1 MHISDYFCLIQHIF
15 ISGNLAATAA
25 TLNVDKQSIKN
36 HEPRSVSGTQATL
49 KHQQNVIKL
58 QQVSRLNELEDLI
71 ICYRNYDT
79 IMYYILLIYIYV
91 YFINEA
97 TTTTTSHTKAAATP
111 TTTTAPE
118 DN

>member
-1 MHISDYFCLIQHIF
+1 M
-15 ISGNLAATAA
+15 AATAA

-71 ICYRNYDT
+71 ICYRNYYDT